1 MAESDALSQT
11 ADSLRSDDRGEVVC
25 LIKIKPKVDEMVAG
39 KRTDT
44 LVIPIA
50 LAVSGILN
58 PGDQTKNAG

>member
-50 LAVSGILN
+50 PVSGIN
-58 PGDQTKNAG
+58 PGDRTKNAG